1 MACHSDAR
9 NSCAASDRP
18 RPNGCLKLVLHE
30 TSDPHHDDAI
40 RFIRPYQNE
49 RFDVVLPTLWR
60 YEIGNVLGLKA
71 SATAKES
78 TYPSITPIAWW
89 CWISCA
95 RSTTSPS
102 TTRRTMYWPCEPEG
116 PC

>member
-1 MACHSDAR
+1 MTIVPDA
-9 NSCAASDRP
+9 SVL
-18 RPNGCLKLVLHE
+18 LKLVLHE

-49 RFDVVLPTLWR
+49 RFDLVLPTLWR